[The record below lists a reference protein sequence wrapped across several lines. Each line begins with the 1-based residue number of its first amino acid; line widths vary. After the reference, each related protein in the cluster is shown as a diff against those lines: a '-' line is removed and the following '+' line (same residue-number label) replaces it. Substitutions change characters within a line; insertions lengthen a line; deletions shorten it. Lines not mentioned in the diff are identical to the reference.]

1 MSKYFL
7 ACFLALFACSVSA
20 GQGGAGG
27 QEEMA
32 AMRENPALTVET
44 VQMEVILMALPAGRD
59 VPAAPILMRTEN
71 FISLVPLRSAI
82 QASMIR

>member
-1 MSKYFL
+1 MH
-7 ACFLALFACSVSA
+7 ALSA
-20 GQGGAGG
+20 LDR
-27 QEEMA
+27 EEPEVKEETA

-44 VQMEVILMALPAGRD
+44 AQMVIVLMALPAGRD

-71 FISLVPLRSAI
+71 FISLVPLRSAT

>member
-1 MSKYFL
+1 MH
-7 ACFLALFACSVSA
+7 ALSA
-20 GQGGAGG
+20 LDREEPEVR
-27 QEEMA
+27 EEMA

-59 VPAAPILMRTEN
+59 VPAAPILMRAEN